1 MRLEFAAPGRPSFE
15 MGVWIPGGAGP
26 FPVLLVAPRH
36 YQIPWAEDA
45 LARGYLVCLYPGID
59 HMHSE
64 PDYAGWERAW
74 EAFRAAHPGATWT
87 EILAKA
93 WLASRALDHILD
105 PGSRYPVARG
115 QVAIIGHSRYGK
127 QAMVAAAFDERI
139 AAVVARSAGT
149 PASTPYRFAS
159 DATFSEPPDG
169 FPGSWFLESLRAYR
183 GREHELPIDAHGWL
197 ALIAPRRLLLHTAH
211 HDDCDPTFGVE
222 MAYREGREVYRLLGA
237 PERLRIRYRAGGHD
251 PILEEHRKADLE
263 WFDLAFGRGTARDED
278 FPEEWLHAFD
288 WSRWRAAVP
297 ENDARVPFAG
307 ARASSDPADRRARI
321 LWALGVAPEKIP
333 WDGTLA
339 FLSDA
344 ESALMTHDRWALPGT
359 ARVPVAFG
367 EGVRGNVYFD
377 RAARPPLPAVIWL
390 HPYSYASGY
399 TEGYNVQ
406 DTTVYHRLAKEGFA
420 VLAFDQCGFGLRLLE
435 GTRFYERHPRWS
447 RLGRMVHDVRRAVD
461 FLAEGKGRAQDAIP
475 EVRRDRVCVLGYSLG
490 GMVGLYAAALDERI
504 AAVACFAGF
513 TPLRSD
519 TDAQPTGGNRRLYEQ
534 HALQPRL
541 GYFRGREEEVPY
553 DFEDVLALV
562 APRPCLLVS
571 PLRDR
576 HADAEAVARTVTVAR
591 KAWEAAGAPE
601 ALTLLAPDDVSRFQS
616 DQHRI
621 FLEWIRGR

>member
-1 MRLEFAAPGRPSFE
+1 M
-15 MGVWIPGGAGP
+15 
-26 FPVLLVAPRH
+26 
-36 YQIPWAEDA
+36 
-45 LARGYLVCLYPGID
+45 
-59 HMHSE
+59 
-64 PDYAGWERAW
+64 
-74 EAFRAAHPGATWT
+74 
-87 EILAKA
+87 
-93 WLASRALDHILD
+93 
-105 PGSRYPVARG
+105 
-115 QVAIIGHSRYGK
+115 
-127 QAMVAAAFDERI
+127 
-139 AAVVARSAGT
+139 
-149 PASTPYRFAS
+149 
-159 DATFSEPPDG
+159 
-169 FPGSWFLESLRAYR
+169 
-183 GREHELPIDAHGWL
+183 
-197 ALIAPRRLLLHTAH
+197 
-211 HDDCDPTFGVE
+211 
-222 MAYREGREVYRLLGA
+222 
-237 PERLRIRYRAGGHD
+237 
-251 PILEEHRKADLE
+251 
-263 WFDLAFGRGTARDED
+263 
-278 FPEEWLHAFD
+278 
-288 WSRWRAAVP
+288 
-297 ENDARVPFAG
+297 
-307 ARASSDPADRRARI
+307 
-321 LWALGVAPEKIP
+321 
-333 WDGTLA
+333 
-339 FLSDA
+339 
-344 ESALMTHDRWALPGT
+344 
-359 ARVPVAFG
+359 
-367 EGVRGNVYFD
+367 
-377 RAARPPLPAVIWL
+377 IWL

-447 RLGRMVHDVRRAVD
+447 RLGRMVHDVRRAVG
-461 FLAEGKGRAQDAIP
+461 FLAEGKGRAEDAIP

-601 ALTLLAPDDVSRFQS
+601 ALTHLSPDDVSRFQS

-621 FLEWIRGR
+621 FLDWIRGR